1 MEMAV
6 KIYILL
12 ALLAV
17 VALWAGILYTVIV
30 LEGGRKWLERLARHR
45 TKWYRYHSTYNGLSR
60 MTERELKDIGLSRE
74 DIERVA
80 RDELGR

>member
-30 LEGGRKWLERLARHR
+30 LEGGRKWLERLAHHR
-45 TKWYRYHSTYNGLSR
+45 TRWYRYHSVYSELSR
-60 MTERELKDIGLSRE
+60 MTERELKDIGLSRG
-74 DIERVA
+74 DIERAA
-80 RDELGR
+80 REELDR